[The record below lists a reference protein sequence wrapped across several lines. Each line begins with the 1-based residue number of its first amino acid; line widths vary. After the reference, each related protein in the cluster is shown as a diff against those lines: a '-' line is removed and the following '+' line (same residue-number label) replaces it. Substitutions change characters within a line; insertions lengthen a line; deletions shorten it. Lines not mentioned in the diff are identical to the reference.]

1 MKLKFLGLIIVA
13 LLSSCTSRKDI
24 LYLQNADDQN
34 ENTVVYQNTTIQPN
48 DILKITVESL
58 MPLAALPY
66 NKGAGQ
72 TVQQNSIELIKLDG
86 YLVSSDYEINFPVLG
101 AISLKSLSVRAAEA
115 FIEKQLID
123 GGHLN
128 DARVSVRVVNAKVS
142 VLGEV
147 AKPGTY
153 TFTEQNIT
161 LLQALGYAGDLTING
176 ERENVLVTREVDGV
190 RHVAHLDLTSA
201 DFMDSEF
208 YYVKPND
215 VIVINQ
221 NNPKVKSAGFV
232 GNVGTVLT
240 IFSLILSTTII
251 LTR

>member
-1 MKLKFLGLIIVA
+1 MKTIFLGLI
-13 LLSSCTSRKDI
+13 LLLVVSSCTSKKDI
-24 LYLQNADDQN
+24 LYMQNADVQN
-34 ENTVVYQNTTIQPN
+34 ENAVVYQNTTIQPN

-66 NKGAGQ
+66 NRNAGQ
-72 TVQQNSIELIKLDG
+72 TVQQNSIDLIKLNG
-86 YLVSSDYEINFPVLG
+86 YLVSSNYEINFPVLG
-101 AISLKSLSVRAAEA
+101 TISLKSLSASAAET
-115 FIEKQLID
+115 FIAEQLIA

-147 AKPGTY
+147 SKPGTY

>member
-1 MKLKFLGLIIVA
+1 MKTIFLGLI
-13 LLSSCTSRKDI
+13 LLLVISSCTSKKDI
-24 LYLQNADDQN
+24 LYMQNADLQN
-34 ENTVVYQNTTIQPN
+34 ENAVVYQNTTIQPN
-48 DILKITVESL
+48 DILKITVGSL
-58 MPLAALPY
+58 IPEAAIPY
-66 NKGAGQ
+66 NRNTGQ
-72 TVQQNSIELIKLDG
+72 GVQQNSIDLMKLEG
-86 YLVSSDYEINFPVLG
+86 YLVSSNYEINFPVLG
-101 AISLKSLSVRAAEA
+101 TISLKSLSASAAET
-115 FIEKQLID
+115 FIAEQLIA

-128 DARVSVRVVNAKVS
+128 DARVSVRVVNAKFA

-147 AKPGTY
+147 KSPGTY
-153 TFTEQNIT
+153 TFTEQTIT

-176 ERENVLVTREVDGV
+176 ERNDVLITREVDGV
-190 RHVAHLDLTSA
+190 RRVAHIDLTSA

-215 VIVINQ
+215 VIIVNQ

-240 IFSLILSTTII
+240 IFSLILSTTIL